1 MQPLC
6 YYIGRNKGKQYKE
19 EQTMKREFYIEFKNG
34 YFLRGLD
41 ELALYKTLYLGYTD
55 ENGVELEVANYGEIL

>member
-1 MQPLC
+1 
-6 YYIGRNKGKQYKE
+6 
-19 EQTMKREFYIEFKNG
+19 MKKEFYIEFKNG